1 MNKIQVDLLALNVSW
16 FPEDLVRYDYQ
27 YGFIESVIFTVARLV
42 IMIMAIIVHRA
53 FYKFMKRLSG
63 RAVNQIIYPFMV
75 RCLFRVIAEN
85 LIIELFIPFW

>member
-16 FPEDLVRYDYQ
+16 FPGDLVRYDYQ
-27 YGFIESVIFTVARLV
+27 YGFNESFIFTVARLV

-85 LIIELFIPFW
+85 LLIEILIPFW

>member
-1 MNKIQVDLLALNVSW
+1 MNKIQTDLLALNVSW

-27 YGFIESVIFTVARLV
+27 YGFIESFIFTVARLV

-75 RCLFRVIAEN
+75 SCLFGMS
-85 LIIELFIPFW
+85 

>member
-1 MNKIQVDLLALNVSW
+1 MVDNSSFHVDLLDMNVSW

-27 YGFIESVIFTVARLV
+27 YGFIESFIFTLARLV

-53 FYKFMKRLSG
+53 FYKFMKRLPG

-75 RCLFRVIAEN
+75 RCLFMVS
-85 LIIELFIPFW
+85 